1 MIDGSRSTGGPRLP
15 VWLIGVV
22 SGLLYAVVAGT
33 QRAIQRAP
41 IIEGTAPALQ
51 TGLYLMATLGLFAL
65 YALLLLMC
73 RKGAFGTRRAR
84 IFAFSFPVLFNV
96 LYVFVPP
103 SLSIDLLSYISHG
116 YIRASLNGNPYLDPS
131 SIVAH
136 TPVGTELLHYGW
148 RPIHPVSPYGPIWTH
163 LETTIAQVFDSVRAQ
178 LICLKAVLVASSLGS
193 ALLIWQIL
201 GRVRPQRQLLG
212 TLAFLWNPMIIVELA
227 GEGHNDALMV
237 FFVVLALLLTIEGRG
252 SLGLVAMS
260 LGVLVKYLPLLL
272 VPSQV
277 VYLWRTRRGTLAF
290 ATQVASGAA
299 TAALVAAALFAP
311 LWVGADTLTG
321 VWLSGRPGQTG
332 STQTMLIEALSWLLA
347 PSAAEPL
354 VYILLVAGFAAFI
367 WIRASSIT
375 DADSLLRSCASV
387 ALAYVLLVSPS
398 LWPWYWVMPVALMAL
413 VPTDLFLALLFAV
426 SAGSRLVAPLD
437 LLFVHEVIGRRM
449 FLLATWT
456 GAIGLPLVV
465 LSVWLV
471 RRSRTARELDPERS
485 TPSAPPR

>member
-1 MIDGSRSTGGPRLP
+1 
-15 VWLIGVV
+15 
-22 SGLLYAVVAGT
+22 
-33 QRAIQRAP
+33 
-41 IIEGTAPALQ
+41 
-51 TGLYLMATLGLFAL
+51 
-65 YALLLLMC
+65 
-73 RKGAFGTRRAR
+73 
-84 IFAFSFPVLFNV
+84 
-96 LYVFVPP
+96 
-103 SLSIDLLSYISHG
+103 
-116 YIRASLNGNPYLDPS
+116 
-131 SIVAH
+131 
-136 TPVGTELLHYGW
+136 
-148 RPIHPVSPYGPIWTH
+148 VSPYGPIWTH
-163 LETTIAQVFDSVRAQ
+163 LETTIAQVFDGVRAQ
-178 LICLKAVLVASSLGS
+178 LISLKVVLVLSSLGS

-201 GRVRPQRQLLG
+201 GRVRPERQLLG

-252 SLGLVAMS
+252 SIGLVAMS

-290 ATQVASGAA
+290 GTQVASGAA
-299 TAALVAAALFAP
+299 IAALVAAALFAP
-311 LWVGADTLTG
+311 LWAGADTLTG

-332 STQTMLIEALSWLLA
+332 STQTMLIEALSWFLPA
-347 PSAAEPL
+347 SVAEPL
-354 VYILLVAGFAAFI
+354 VYLLLVAGLAAFI

-398 LWPWYWVMPVALMAL
+398 FWPWYGVMPVALMAL

-449 FLLATWT
+449 FLFATWT

-471 RRSRTARELDPERS
+471 RRSRTVRELDPERI
-485 TPSAPPR
+485 TPSPPPR